1 VLSTPLECWEDSNAE
16 HLWAW
21 DQHGVEL
28 MLLQADWAVRA
39 FTSVDSREYGEPY
52 LYGIWV
58 AS

>member
-1 VLSTPLECWEDSNAE
+1 MAANGE

-21 DQHGVEL
+21 DREGVED
-28 MLLQADWAVRA
+28 LLKRTGWQPVA